1 MTLSATAVHLGRIG
15 VWSGEI
21 RFAGPEAG
29 VAAAKAL
36 EDFGWSSLWM
46 PGGFDDRVLAD
57 IDRML
62 SATRTMTFATGILNI
77 WKYQP
82 AQVADWWR
90 SQAPERQARV
100 LIGLGVSH
108 APVIGDAYKRPV
120 ETMRAY
126 VQDLLDA
133 GVPREHLCVA
143 ALGPKMLELSAEL
156 TAGAHPYLVPPEHTA
171 IARKTLGPDALLAPE
186 QGVVMESDPA
196 RARELARQAL
206 ATYLALPNY
215 LNSWRRLGFSE
226 EDISGVSDRLVDALF
241 AWGDVEA
248 IRDRLQ
254 AHFDAGAD
262 HVCLQV
268 ITGPIRGD
276 TGPVQAAWQE
286 LAAALL

>member
-62 SATRTMTFATGILNI
+62 SATRAMTFATGILNI

-171 IARKTLGPDALLAPE
+171 IARKALGPDALLAPE

-248 IRDRLQ
+248 IRDRVQ